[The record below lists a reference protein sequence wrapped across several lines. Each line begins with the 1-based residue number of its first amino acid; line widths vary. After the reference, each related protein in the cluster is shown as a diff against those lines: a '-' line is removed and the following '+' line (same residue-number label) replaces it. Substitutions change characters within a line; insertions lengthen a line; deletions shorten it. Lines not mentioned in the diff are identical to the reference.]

1 MITGAAEVAV
11 LRRSLLLAMGRADAA
26 IHIENDLCRRA
37 PVMDLVDPHPVHLSQ
52 GFNVRVGGQKLR
64 LETTHLAG
72 RSGLSFDSM
81 AADDPP
87 HDRVEAEPVG
97 IVHVVVPAK
106 ASENGLAELPDKTV
120 ASILPTTGVREH
132 VPGNLGQSDRI
143 IQFPVR
149 QQPGI
154 GSDLGTV
161 ELELQP
167 TVKIQPQNPIF

>member
-1 MITGAAEVAV
+1 
-11 LRRSLLLAMGRADAA
+11 
-26 IHIENDLCRRA
+26 
-37 PVMDLVDPHPVHLSQ
+37 
-52 GFNVRVGGQKLR
+52 
-64 LETTHLAG
+64 
-72 RSGLSFDSM
+72 M

-120 ASILPTTGVREH
+120 ATVLSTTGVREY
-132 VPGNLGQSDRI
+132 VPGNLAQSNCI

-161 ELELQP
+161 ELELEP
-167 TVKIQPQNPIF
+167 TVKFQPQNPVFRFTHRVSHFNTPTPHIT